1 MKSRNLLAIIC
12 STLCAVLVP
21 SMASAQA
28 PSRAAAGTVTGTV
41 ADTTNAILPGAKV
54 LVEPGNAT
62 AVSDGQGAFTLSSLA
77 PGSYRVTV
85 SYLGFLPMTTPVT
98 VTSGQTT
105 KLAVVLDVGS
115 VSDRVVVTAG
125 RAHGEA
131 EAINM
136 ERTSENILNVLPSAV
151 ITSLPN
157 ANIADAVGRLPGVT
171 LERDEGEGKYVQIRG
186 TEPRLSNLTID
197 GVNVPSPEG
206 GIRQVKLDT
215 IPADLVDSVQIFKTI
230 QASQDADA
238 IGGSVNITTK
248 TAGDRPTISLYGAG
262 GFTPIDNTVPVDEFA
277 GTVGKRFGAN
287 KRLGAIFSAT
297 YDYNGRGIDDIEPVP
312 QIQPGTAF
320 TPGFASID
328 LRDYLYDRK
337 RYGFGGSI
345 DYKIGENSTIF
356 LRGIYSDFKDYGH
369 RYDYTL
375 SDNPDPINNP
385 QAPAFTTERR
395 LGEFQVG
402 SILLGGNASS
412 SQGYLSYGLSVS
424 RSQNINPTNGGESI
438 TAFSYIGPVS
448 DCHYTPGATKSIYRP
463 QFSGGCYTDAY
474 NPDNFALSTVGQAA
488 HGKASQLNLQG
499 NVTAGKIFHWGT
511 AFDTLEAGA
520 KVRNEHKFD
529 DSYQTNLAPF
539 GTVLMTQFINGF
551 KNNNYYDGS
560 YPYGPTASW
569 EAVNQYIKSNP
580 AAFGPDPNNPDT
592 APPVLGGNPN
602 NFDLVERVSAGY
614 LQNTLA
620 AGRLTFIAG
629 LRVEGTQVNTTSFD
643 SVAGTLSLKGSN
655 SYVDLLPS
663 ASLLF
668 SLGNN
673 SDLRLVYSRALSRPD
688 PQFLTTATSLDSS
701 TVPPTLTIGNPA
713 LKPEHGNNFDILYSH
728 YLKPIGAIQGGF
740 FYKRLTDPIVQLLS
754 MPTTGPN
761 VGFQVVQAA
770 NSGSAYIAGV
780 EINFQQHFTYLPGL
794 LSGLGLSTN
803 YSYTTSQATNVN
815 PGNRT
820 DKPALLRQAP
830 NTLNVSPTYD
840 RGRLSMR
847 VGFAYNG
854 ANIFLYNYV
863 DGNPGGIKGPS
874 GDQYQ
879 FSHAQIDAQGSYRL
893 GHGFH
898 AIVSA
903 LNLNNEAFGFYQGS
917 QQFFIQREYYKPT
930 YSFGI
935 RWNPRSE

>member
-1 MKSRNLLAIIC
+1 MIA
-12 STLCAVLVP
+12 
-21 SMASAQA
+21 
-28 PSRAAAGTVTGTV
+28 
-41 ADTTNAILPGAKV
+41 
-54 LVEPGNAT
+54 
-62 AVSDGQGAFTLSSLA
+62 AVSD
-77 PGSYRVTV
+77 V
-85 SYLGFLPMTTPVT
+85 
-98 VTSGQTT
+98 
-105 KLAVVLDVGS
+105 
-115 VSDRVVVTAG
+115 
-125 RAHGEA
+125 RA
-131 EAINM
+131 
-136 ERTSENILNVLPSAV
+136 S
-151 ITSLPN
+151 
-157 ANIADAVGRLPGVT
+157 
-171 LERDEGEGKYVQIRG
+171 
-186 TEPRLSNLTID
+186 
-197 GVNVPSPEG
+197 
-206 GIRQVKLDT
+206 
-215 IPADLVDSVQIFKTI
+215 
-230 QASQDADA
+230 
-238 IGGSVNITTK
+238 
-248 TAGDRPTISLYGAG
+248 
-262 GFTPIDNTVPVDEFA
+262 
-277 GTVGKRFGAN
+277 
-287 KRLGAIFSAT
+287 
-297 YDYNGRGIDDIEPVP
+297 
-312 QIQPGTAF
+312 
-320 TPGFASID
+320 
-328 LRDYLYDRK
+328 
-337 RYGFGGSI
+337 
-345 DYKIGENSTIF
+345 
-356 LRGIYSDFKDYGH
+356 
-369 RYDYTL
+369 
-375 SDNPDPINNP
+375 
-385 QAPAFTTERR
+385 
-395 LGEFQVG
+395 
-402 SILLGGNASS
+402 
-412 SQGYLSYGLSVS
+412 
-424 RSQNINPTNGGESI
+424 
-438 TAFSYIGPVS
+438 
-448 DCHYTPGATKSIYRP
+448 
-463 QFSGGCYTDAY
+463 
-474 NPDNFALSTVGQAA
+474 

-863 DGNPGGIKGPS
+863 DGNPGGIKGAQRRPVSVLPRPDRCS
-874 GDQYQ
+874 GKL
-879 FSHAQIDAQGSYRL
+879 SSRSRLPCHRLRAQL
-893 GHGFH
+893 
-898 AIVSA
+898 
-903 LNLNNEAFGFYQGS
+903 E
-917 QQFFIQREYYKPT
+917 QR
-930 YSFGI
+930 GI
-935 RWNPRSE
+935 RLLSGKPAVLHPARILQTHLQFRDSLESQVGVIGFSKIGTVHCRIFRRNPAAPASLSARAVLLRALA